1 MRFKPVFAVCAALML
16 AGPALAPFASA
27 DALPMPLELSAEQT
41 ALIGVWQEEK
51 TATSYGRGHGFALRT
66 VVFANTDV
74 VITTFSGNSYSHEYN
89 TTTMR
94 GTWTA
99 SSDGKTITVSLDQG
113 GGRGKT
119 LTIAPDGPDRF
130 QYSDS
135 EEPYWQPAS
144 FRRVS
149 DAAKP
154 PE

>member
-1 MRFKPVFAVCAALML
+1 MRFKPVFALCAAL
-16 AGPALAPFASA
+16 ACVTPSAFA
-27 DALPMPLELSAEQT
+27 DALPMPVELTAEQT

-51 TATSYGRGHGFALRT
+51 TAVSYGRGHGFALRT

-74 VITTFSGNSYSHEYN
+74 VITTFSGISYSNEYN
-89 TTTMR
+89 ATTMR

-99 SSDGKTITVSLDQG
+99 SSDGKTITVTLDQG

-119 LTIAPDGPDRF
+119 LTIIPDGPDRF
-130 QYSDS
+130 QYADS
-135 EEPYWQPAS
+135 EESYWQPAS

-149 DAAKP
+149 DPAKP